1 MSTDRTAAIA
11 EAMGARVTRRPWPGY
26 GAQKN
31 FGVLQ
36 ATSDWILNIDADEVV
51 TAELAAEI
59 QRELAAPRFDAYRLF
74 VPTYFMGRPLRHY
87 GRAPRDPGHIRL
99 FRRDRARFDERP
111 VHESVRVDGS
121 VGRLQAPVRHY
132 CYPTLKTYWHKI
144 HYYAPL
150 EAEARLQTGA
160 PRGGRL
166 LRTIGKFGWMMVW
179 RRGILDGPAAWI
191 WIAGQAY
198 QEWLTTGEI
207 ARRRRHGAQHVAA

>member
-1 MSTDRTAAIA
+1 MSTDGTAAIA
-11 EAMGARVTRRPWPGY
+11 ESMGARVTRRPWPGY

-31 FGVLQ
+31 FGAMQ
-36 ATSDWILNIDADEVV
+36 ATSNWILNIDADEVV
-51 TAELAAEI
+51 TPELAAEI
-59 QRELAAPRFDAYRLF
+59 QRELAAPRFDAYRVF

-121 VGRLQAPVRHY
+121 VGRLQAPVLHY
-132 CYPTLKTYWHKI
+132 CYPTLGTYWRKI

-150 EAEARLQTGA
+150 EAQARIQAGA
-160 PRGGRL
+160 PRGGRV
-166 LRTIGKFGWMMVW
+166 LRSMGKFGWMMVW
-179 RRGILDGPAAWI
+179 RRGILDGPPAWI

-198 QEWLTTGEI
+198 QEWLTTGET
-207 ARRRRHGAQHVAA
+207 ARRRRQGAQHVAA